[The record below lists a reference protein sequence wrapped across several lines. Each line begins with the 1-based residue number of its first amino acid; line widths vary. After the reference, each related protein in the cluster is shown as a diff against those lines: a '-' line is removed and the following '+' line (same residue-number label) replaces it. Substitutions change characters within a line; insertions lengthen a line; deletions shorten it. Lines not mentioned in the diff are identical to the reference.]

1 MVAVPAVSP
10 SDSRHGTAAPDM
22 RIGVLSVQGAFAAHE
37 RLLRRLGA
45 APVQV
50 REPGDLDGLAGLV
63 LPGGEST
70 TMTLLMGSGGLWQAL
85 AEFVRHGRPVLGTC
99 AGAILLAGHIR
110 DGRPGQLSLGVVDVS
125 VRRNG
130 FGRQV
135 ASFEVALAL
144 AGDAGRPFP
153 GVFIRAPV
161 IEKVGDGVEVLAR
174 VPSPDGGT
182 PVLCRQGNVVISTF
196 HPELTGDPR
205 VHLLAFGA
213 LVGSAGRRPAREG

>member
-1 MVAVPAVSP
+1 MVTTAIASTRENRN
-10 SDSRHGTAAPDM
+10 DTAAPVV

-37 RLLRRLGA
+37 QLLRPLGVT
-45 APVQV
+45 PVQV
-50 REPGDLDGLAGLV
+50 REPADLDGLAGLV

-70 TMTLLMGSGGLWQAL
+70 AMTLLMGSGGLWQAL
-85 AEFVRHGRPVLGTC
+85 AEFVRRGRPVLGTC
-99 AGAILLAGHIR
+99 AGAILLAGDIR
-110 DGRPGQLSLGVVDVS
+110 DGRPDQLSLGAVDVS

-135 ASFEVALAL
+135 ASFEVGLTL
-144 AGDAGRPFP
+144 SFDGDRPFP

-161 IEKVGDGVEVLAR
+161 IEKVGGGVEVLAQ
-174 VPSPDGGT
+174 VLSPEGPT
-182 PVLCRQGNVVISTF
+182 PVLCRQDNVVISTF

-213 LVGSAGRRPAREG
+213 LVEPAGYRTAREG